1 MSHDAASAKG
11 PSYAFTSDVVI
22 GLEIHVQL
30 NTTTKLFCGCP
41 TKAQE
46 PNTAVCPICIGH
58 PGTKPVLNAKA
69 FDWAAIVALALKCS
83 LNKRMQFSRKTYFYP
98 DMGKNYQI
106 TQFELP
112 LAEAGQITLESGKTV
127 RIKRVHMEEDPAAL
141 VHGHGCVLVDY
152 NRSGI
157 PLIEIVTEPDMTSAD
172 EAREFI
178 KQLLQLLKYCD
189 VYDENEG
196 VVKADANI
204 SIKESGYTRVEIKN
218 ITGAKEI
225 ERALLAEIERQRNAV
240 AAKEL
245 IVLET
250 RGWDD
255 AAGITRSQRL
265 KESEDDYGYIT
276 DPDLPVFTLS
286 AEQIETI
293 ARKVPELGGDKAKR
307 FTQKYGIDPE
317 DAAVLVKER
326 ELGDLFEKVIA
337 KVEPAL
343 AARWMRRELRRVL
356 AAEGKTVA
364 DVNEVTFVSF
374 LLLLQKKTITDR
386 IGQRLIERLIKD
398 GIDPDK
404 VVKEEGLGVVS
415 DEGAIAAEVEAV
427 IASEPK
433 ALADYKAGD
442 PKAFNYLVGQ
452 SMKRLRG
459 KASPAIINKLLK
471 EKLG

>member
-1 MSHDAASAKG
+1 MSK
-11 PSYAFTSDVVI
+11 PSQQAFTTDVVI

-30 NTTTKLFCGCP
+30 NTVTKLFCGCP
-41 TKAQE
+41 TKATE

-58 PGTKPVLNAKA
+58 PGSKPVLNAKA
-69 FDWAAIVALALKCS
+69 FDWAALVALALRCK

-112 LAEAGQITLESGKTV
+112 LAEKGMVQLDSGKTV
-127 RIKRVHMEEDPAAL
+127 HITRVHMEEDPAAL

-157 PLIEIVTEPDMTSAD
+157 PLIEVVTDPDMASAD

-178 KQLLQLLKYCD
+178 KKLMQVLQYCA
-189 VYDENEG
+189 VFDENEG
-196 VVKADANI
+196 VIKADANV

-240 AAKEL
+240 QNNER
-245 IVLET
+245 IVQET

-255 AAGITRSQRL
+255 AAGVTRSQRL
-265 KESEDDYGYIT
+265 KETEDDYGYIM
-276 DPDLPVFTLS
+276 DPDLPIFTMPESRVASL
-286 AEQIETI
+286 
-293 ARKVPELGGDKAKR
+293 RKKVPELGADKAKR
-307 FTQKYGIDPE
+307 FVQQYGMDPD

-326 ELGDLFEKVIA
+326 ELGELFEKVIT

-356 AAEGKTVA
+356 ADEHKTVA
-364 DVNEVTFVSF
+364 DIDEAKFIEF
-374 LLLLQKKTITDR
+374 LLLLQRKTITDR
-386 IGQRLIERLIKD
+386 VGQRLIERLVRDNIN
-398 GIDPDK
+398 PAQ
-404 VVKEEGLGVVS
+404 VVKEEGLGTVS
-415 DEGAIAAEVEAV
+415 DEAAIAKMVDDVLKTEASAV
-427 IASEPK
+427 
-433 ALADYKAGD
+433 ADYKAGD
-442 PKAFNYLVGQ
+442 PKAFNFLVGQ
-452 SMKRLRG
+452 TMKRLKG

-471 EKLG
+471 ERLG